1 MPSDSLE
8 YTQSEQDMKRLRTLA
23 IIQARMASTRLP
35 GKVLLEIAAKPMLV
49 HVVER
54 TRHASTV
61 DGVIVAT
68 TTDPADD
75 AIARLCAR
83 QQFDCYRGSMQD
95 VLDRYYQT
103 ASAFEADI
111 IVRITAD
118 CPLIDSEVIDHTVN
132 MFLGRSTPLS
142 ASPHTNPMRSV
153 TSPDF
158 PLDFAANRLPPP
170 WERTY
175 PIGLDTEVCSYA
187 ALQHAWKFAVQ
198 PHQREHVM
206 PYFYESSPV
215 IDSRHLPVEPQPL
228 ADGQFRAMLVNHTP
242 DYGSYRWTVDTPED
256 LSLVRE
262 IYDRLGGRGDFT
274 WLDVLA
280 LFQVDPELTAIN
292 ASIKHKSAF
301 DIDQQN
307 IHP

>member
-1 MPSDSLE
+1 
-8 YTQSEQDMKRLRTLA
+8 
-23 IIQARMASTRLP
+23 MASTRLP
-35 GKVLLEIAAKPMLV
+35 GKVLLEIADQPMLV

-54 TRHASTV
+54 TRRASTI

-75 AIARLCAR
+75 AVARLCAS
-83 QQFDCYRGSMQD
+83 QQIDSYRGSMHD

-118 CPLIDSEVIDHTVN
+118 CPLIDPGVIDHTVN
-132 MFLGRSTPLS
+132 LFLGKSTDLS
-142 ASPHTNPMRSV
+142 ASPNTNPMRSM

-170 WERTY
+170 WKRTY
-175 PIGLDTEVCSYA
+175 PIGMDTEVCSFA
-187 ALQHAWKFAVQ
+187 ALQHTWKFATQ
-198 PHQREHVM
+198 PYQREHVM
-206 PYFYESSPV
+206 PYLYESSPV
-215 IDSRHLPVEPQPL
+215 IDSRNLPIEPQPL
-228 ADGQFRAMLVNHTP
+228 ADGQFRVLLVNHTS
-242 DYGSYRWTVDTPED
+242 DYGSQRWTVDTSED

-262 IYDRLGGRGDFT
+262 IFNRLDGRDDFT

-280 LFQVDPELTAIN
+280 LFEADPQLAAIN
-292 ASIKHKSAF
+292 ASIKHKSAYDF
-301 DIDQQN
+301 DQQRS
-307 IHP
+307 HP